1 MNDLDRVIIQL
12 TAKRDRQRDALAATN
27 AHIETLKRLSVD
39 VPPPPTPLEE
49 AIAREAEAAP
59 PPKKGGR

>member
-1 MNDLDRVIIQL
+1 MNDLDRVIVQL
-12 TAKRDRQRDALAATN
+12 TAKRDRQRAALAATN
-27 AHIETLKRLSVD
+27 AHIETLKRISVD

-49 AIAREAEAAP
+49 AIANETAP